1 MNNLAKS
8 NIFSAYLLYIIRII
22 VISLILFNFN
32 KAFAELSNDA
42 EPFEIWGESTNQS
55 IPQLENSNLEEEIL
69 EDKSLNDESTD
80 LEGVLKADFSY
91 SIDDTVG
98 LYDESN
104 GGFSSDIWKDSNFED
119 IDYLIKNLSTEIN
132 NPKIKNITK

>member
-8 NIFSAYLLYIIRII
+8 NIFSAHLLYIIRII

-55 IPQLENSNLEEEIL
+55 IPQLEKSNLEEKIIDLEEEII
-69 EDKSLNDESTD
+69 EDKSLNDEST
-80 LEGVLKADFSY
+80 
-91 SIDDTVG
+91 
-98 LYDESN
+98 
-104 GGFSSDIWKDSNFED
+104 
-119 IDYLIKNLSTEIN
+119 NL
-132 NPKIKNITK
+132 